1 MQVESDGSFQ
11 ARIALNEDICMKLL
25 IRAAAKTDAGA
36 IAHVHVES
44 WQTTYAGIVPAAYL
58 AGLDE
63 ALRARLWGEWLSVGS
78 LVFVAEWDGRV
89 VGFAHG
95 GANREAVTECDG
107 ELYSIYLLK
116 EAQKRGIGAELL
128 RAIAAA
134 MLERNFKSMAVW
146 VLEQNRSRSF
156 YEKTGAQLA
165 TSKVIDIGGTKLMEV
180 AYAWPH
186 LRALMLQS

>member
-1 MQVESDGSFQ
+1 MAIS
-11 ARIALNEDICMKLL
+11 
-25 IRAAAKTDAGA
+25 IRAAALEDAGA

-44 WQTTYAGIVPAAYL
+44 WRTTYAGIVPDAYL

-63 ALRARLWGEWLSVGS
+63 TLRAQLWREWLSGEA
-78 LVFVAEWDGRV
+78 LVFVAEWNGRV

-95 GANREAVTECDG
+95 GKNREAVEACDA
-107 ELYSIYLLK
+107 ELYSLYLLK
-116 EAQKRGIGAELL
+116 DAQKRGIGTALL

-134 MLERNFKSMAVW
+134 LVERKFKRSSVG

-165 TSKVIDIGGTKLMEV
+165 TSSVIDVGGVKLMEV
-180 AYAWPH
+180 AYVWAD
-186 LRALMLQS
+186 LKVI